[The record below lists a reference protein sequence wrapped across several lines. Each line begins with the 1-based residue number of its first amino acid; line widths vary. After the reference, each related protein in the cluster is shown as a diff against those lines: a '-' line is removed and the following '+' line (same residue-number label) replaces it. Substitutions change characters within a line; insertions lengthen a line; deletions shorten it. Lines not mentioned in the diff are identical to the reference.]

1 MVNKIEGLLST
12 LYNYF
17 CKSLKKTLG
26 VDKACWDYGNPK
38 GQNSE
43 K

>member
-17 CKSLKKTLG
+17 CKRLKKALG
-26 VDKACWDYGNPK
+26 VYKACRDYGNPR
-38 GQNSE
+38 GQNFE